1 MADTPQKNYGPGT
14 HKGYARDEFLAERR
28 TLRDYYI
35 ILRERLWISLPIA
48 LLVALGF
55 GYYQARKTPLYSAIA
70 TMQFEKPE
78 RVVLEQQV
86 VDPSVTSEIDVNT
99 YLLTLQSAR
108 IRSRV
113 LASLTPEEL
122 ALVQKPYLDDVP
134 AGKPPPSPDVAL
146 GTLTATAIRNSYL
159 MSVAVAHRDPQAA
172 ALIANRYVDQFMQ
185 DLLDRV
191 GGSNDY
197 AVESLKNAAEKL
209 RQSSEEAQVKLMAYM
224 REKNLVSLDNSV
236 NIVAERLRRVNEA
249 LVRIRE
255 ERLSNEQLYAQ
266 VETFKK
272 EGRSLLE
279 ISYIANH
286 GSIPAIRAQLN
297 SLIRDRSV
305 FEERYLEK
313 HPTMI
318 KLAHAITISQQ
329 QLDRAI
335 ELAVKDLESTLERIR
350 SQEKTFEAEFREQE
364 QAQLRLRDISV
375 DYETL
380 KKQAD
385 VATNN
390 YTQVLN
396 RLTGVTTS
404 SNLQKFPV
412 RPLDRATPPDKPF
425 TPNVDRIM
433 RNSAGLFVLVF
444 LGVAFSLSMVDDR
457 IKSAWD
463 VETFIGVNLLGII
476 PELSSVKDSEKYS
489 MVMDNRQSP
498 GTEAFLSIYS
508 SVKIHSKLDFP
519 KSILVTST
527 IPGEGKTLVSCNLA
541 GSFARHGKSTL
552 LIDCD
557 LRRPM
562 LHRHYRQN
570 NENGLISWFQNGASL
585 EGDPLANA
593 HLGITKVGD
602 NLWLLCSGGRSKTPT
617 ELLDNPV
624 FGKLLESLKTKFDLL
639 VMDSPPLG
647 AVTDS
652 MLIASRSDE
661 IVYVCRFNRAY
672 RKHIRL
678 YFNTLRD
685 GKNEI
690 LGIVLNGLSPR
701 RIEYYTNYRYY
712 RSYKKYYGS
721 QT

>member
-1 MADTPQKNYGPGT
+1 MADTPQKSYGPGT
-14 HKGYARDEFLAERR
+14 QRATHAMSSSRSGAPCATTTSSCANDSGSPFRLHCWSPWDLDTIRRARRR
-28 TLRDYYI
+28 CFQQSPPCSSRN
-35 ILRERLWISLPIA
+35 PN
-48 LLVALGF
+48 GF
-55 GYYQARKTPLYSAIA
+55 
-70 TMQFEKPE
+70 
-78 RVVLEQQV
+78 VLEQQV

-108 IRSRV
+108 IRNRV

-134 AGKPPPSPDVAL
+134 AGKPLPARMVAL
-146 GTLTATAIRNSYL
+146 GVLTATAIRNSYL
-159 MSVAVAHRDPQAA
+159 MSVAVAHRDPRAA

-197 AVESLKNAAEKL
+197 AVESLKSAAEKL

-266 VETFKK
+266 VEGFRRD
-272 EGRSLLE
+272 GRSLLE

-286 GSIPAIRAQLN
+286 GSIPAIRSQLN

-350 SQEKTFEAEFREQE
+350 SQEKTFEAEFRDQE

-412 RPLDRATPPDKPF
+412 RPLDRATPPDKPSHPIS
-425 TPNVDRIM
+425 TA
-433 RNSAGLFVLVF
+433 SCATAQG
-444 LGVAFSLSMVDDR
+444 FSCS
-457 IKSAWD
+457 
-463 VETFIGVNLLGII
+463 F
-476 PELSSVKDSEKYS
+476 SSVWPS
-489 MVMDNRQSP
+489 
-498 GTEAFLSIYS
+498 A
-508 SVKIHSKLDFP
+508 
-519 KSILVTST
+519 
-527 IPGEGKTLVSCNLA
+527 
-541 GSFARHGKSTL
+541 
-552 LIDCD
+552 
-557 LRRPM
+557 
-562 LHRHYRQN
+562 
-570 NENGLISWFQNGASL
+570 
-585 EGDPLANA
+585 
-593 HLGITKVGD
+593 
-602 NLWLLCSGGRSKTPT
+602 
-617 ELLDNPV
+617 
-624 FGKLLESLKTKFDLL
+624 
-639 VMDSPPLG
+639 
-647 AVTDS
+647 
-652 MLIASRSDE
+652 
-661 IVYVCRFNRAY
+661 
-672 RKHIRL
+672 
-678 YFNTLRD
+678 
-685 GKNEI
+685 
-690 LGIVLNGLSPR
+690 
-701 RIEYYTNYRYY
+701 
-712 RSYKKYYGS
+712 
-721 QT
+721 

>member
-1 MADTPQKNYGPGT
+1 MADTPQKPYSPGSSKAYGKYDFPV
-14 HKGYARDEFLAERR
+14 ERR
-28 TLRDYYI
+28 TLRDYYV
-35 ILRERLWISLPIA
+35 ILRERLWISLPLA

-55 GYYQARKTPLYSAIA
+55 GYYQARQTPMYSAMA

-86 VDPSVTSEIDVNT
+86 VDPTITSEIDVNT

-108 IRSRV
+108 MRSRV
-113 LASLTPEEL
+113 MNSLTPEEL
-122 ALVQKPYLDDVP
+122 ALVQKPYLDNVAP
-134 AGKPPPSPDVAL
+134 GSPPPSVEKSL
-146 GTLTATAIRNSYL
+146 GVLTATAIRNSYL
-159 MSVAVAHRDPQAA
+159 MSVAVAHRDPHAA
-172 ALIANRYVDQFMQ
+172 ALLANRYVDQFMK

-197 AVESLKNAAEKL
+197 AVESLKSAAEKL
-209 RQSSEEAQVKLMAYM
+209 RQSSEEAQVKLLTYM

-249 LVRIRE
+249 LVRVRE
-255 ERLSNEQLYAQ
+255 ERLAHEQLYTQ
-266 VETFKK
+266 VESYRK

-279 ISYIANH
+279 ISYVASH
-286 GSIPAIRAQLN
+286 GTIPAIRGQLDN
-297 SLIRDRSV
+297 LTREQSV
-305 FEERYLEK
+305 LQERYFEK

-318 KLAHAITISQQ
+318 KLAHAISISRD
-329 QLDRAI
+329 QLARAI
-335 ELAVKDLESTLERIR
+335 DLAVKDLDSTMERIR
-350 SQEKTFEAEFREQE
+350 AQEKTFEAEFHEQE
-364 QAQLRLRDISV
+364 QAQLRLRDIAV
-375 DYETL
+375 DYEML

-385 VATNN
+385 VASSN

-412 RPLDRATPPDKPF
+412 RPLDRATPPDKPYA
-425 TPNVDRIM
+425 PNLDRIL

-444 LGVAFSLSMVDDR
+444 LAVAFGLSMIDDR

-476 PELSSVKDSEKYS
+476 PELTSVKDEEKYS
-489 MVMDNRQSP
+489 MVMDNKSSP
-498 GTEAFLSIYS
+498 GTEAFLSVYS

-541 GSFARHGKSTL
+541 GSFARHSKATL
-552 LIDCD
+552 LVDCD

-562 LHRHYRQN
+562 LHRHFKQSN
-570 NENGLISWFQNGASL
+570 DNGLITWFQHGAPL
-585 EGDPLANA
+585 EGDILANA
-593 HLGITKVGD
+593 YLGITKVGE

-624 FGKLLESLKTKFDLL
+624 FGKLLEKAKTQFELV

-652 MLIASRSDE
+652 MLIANRADE

-678 YFNTLRD
+678 YFNALRD
-685 GKNEI
+685 GKNEV
-690 LGIVLNGLSPR
+690 LGVVLNGISPR

-721 QT
+721 QA